1 MKTNMVMV
9 RKMGTYDVFQRT
21 SDCYF
26 DANSLLTQWNRINE
40 TPKREMKKFIDSIK
54 TKEFIEEIKLR
65 EAQSQKIDMACE
77 PLIKV
82 KGKNT
87 KHGKT
92 PDRVWMSPLLF
103 VDFAMW
109 INPTFKYDVLRFVY
123 DQLVEFRHDAGNN
136 YNVLTA
142 SVAKLIDS
150 DYVQVAKA
158 IQWIVFNKTGKE
170 LRQHATQE
178 QLKEISDIEKK
189 VAFMIDMCFVN
200 NNAEL
205 INALRKMY
213 NSKYAKF

>member
-9 RKMGTYDVFQRT
+9 RKMGNYDVFQRT
-21 SDCYF
+21 SDKF
-26 DANSLLTQWNRINE
+26 FNATLLLKKWNDNNPNEKRAIDNFWKSTHLNELMKEIAANEYNFKSVDFTELKNKLT
-40 TPKREMKKFIDSIK
+40 SIK
-54 TKEFIEEIKLR
+54 RGRHNSGTWMNPILFIK
-65 EAQSQKIDMACE
+65 
-77 PLIKV
+77 
-82 KGKNT
+82 
-87 KHGKT
+87 
-92 PDRVWMSPLLF
+92 
-103 VDFAMW
+103 FAMYL
-109 INPTFKYDVLRFVY
+109 NPKFEYTVIRFVY
-123 DQLVEFRHDAGNN
+123 DQLIEFRHDAGDN